1 MGDRFYTQQKIHKPT
16 RVLKA
21 DVIKQLQKA
30 LGREIG
36 GLDRLTIKTLE
47 ELIEVI
53 DIKEIH
59 YDSF

>member
-1 MGDRFYTQQKIHKPT
+1 MGDRFYTQQKIHKPK